1 MFRIAYCVLHE
12 ITQHAIRNVVVTL
25 QPCNPETLEP
35 ETLNFEP
42 ETQNAPILTAVGLG
56 PGDPDLITVKGLR
69 AIEAADVVFVPR
81 SRDGGASVAR
91 QIAAKWL
98 AGRQTVIPV
107 TTPMTHDESVLRQ
120 AWQSAAQTIHRALH
134 PADGQARRGV
144 YLILGDPLLYGTFP
158 YILNELQQINPDFQF
173 DVIPGVPSFVAAA
186 AQTRTLLSTASDRV
200 AIIPA
205 SRRTDAA
212 ALRTLFFNFETVVLL
227 KAGKVFPQLVSA
239 LAELHLIEHCAYF
252 ERVGMPDERIVTGN
266 AILAMPRRTQ
276 PYLSLMIV
284 RAPEAES
291 PPMETTA
298 ATGYPITLTHLAGRK
313 VVVVGGG
320 AVGERK
326 VRGLLATRAAVTLVS
341 PMATPQLQQ
350 WATAGRLQWQQ
361 RPFQPQDIG
370 GATLVFAATDDRAV
384 NAAIGVAA
392 DAAGILCNTAD
403 DPTAGSFHLPAVHR
417 NGNITIAV
425 STGGSNPA
433 HAAKIRNRLAAI
445 LQPNE
450 GEEK

>member
-1 MFRIAYCVLHE
+1 M
-12 ITQHAIRNVVVTL
+12 
-25 QPCNPETLEP
+25 
-35 ETLNFEP
+35 NFEL
-42 ETQNAPILTAVGLG
+42 ETPNIPLLTAVGLG

-69 AIEAADVVFVPR
+69 AIETADVVFVPR
-81 SRDGGASVAR
+81 SRDGGDSVAG

-98 AGRQTVIPV
+98 DRQTVIAV
-107 TTPMTHDESVLRQ
+107 TTPMTHDESALRQ

-134 PADGQARRGV
+134 PADGQARRGA

-158 YILNELQQINPDFQF
+158 YILNELQQIDPDFQF

-186 AQTRTLLSTASDRV
+186 AQTRTLLSAASDRIV
-200 AIIPA
+200 IVPA

-212 ALRTLFFNFETVVLL
+212 ALRALLFNFETVILL

-239 LAELHLIEHCAYF
+239 LIALHLIEYSAYF

-266 AILAMPRRTQ
+266 DILAMPRRTQ

-284 RAPEAES
+284 RAPEAET
-291 PPMETTA
+291 PPPETTA
-298 ATGYPITLTHLAGRK
+298 LAGYPITLTNLAGRK

-326 VRGLLATRAAVTLVS
+326 VRGLLTTHAVVTLVS
-341 PMATPQLQQ
+341 PAATPQLQQ
-350 WATAGRLQWQQ
+350 WAGAGKIQWEK
-361 RPFQPQDIG
+361 RSFQPQDVG

-384 NAAIGVAA
+384 NAVIGTAA
-392 DAAGILCNTAD
+392 ETAGILCNIAD

-425 STGGSNPA
+425 STDGTNPA
-433 HAAKIRNRLAAI
+433 RAAKIRNRLAAI
-445 LQPNE
+445 IQA
-450 GEEK
+450 GTGGMA